1 MGMSRYSCAEC
12 KKPITTGIFNYSIN
26 NYRKPLCMECQKR
39 IQRYL
44 DIKSG
49 KLKIEYEKISNC
61 VRCGKELSG
70 ENTKRA
76 YCDSCNKEVSNM
88 KNDNPFS
95 PFNKTGKSKFPD
107 DIDSDHYG

>member
-12 KKPITTGIFNYSIN
+12 KKPITLGIFNYSLN
-26 NYRKPLCMECQKR
+26 HYRKPLCMECQKR

-76 YCDSCNKEVSNM
+76 YCDSCNKAVSNM

-95 PFNKTGKSKFPD
+95 LFNKTGKSKFPD
-107 DIDSDHYG
+107 DIDSDHYD